1 MGDLTLSSFA
11 YLRVPL
17 VIAGAACLVGAIAAW
32 RWRGFLTHVGLAAT
46 MVLFLNAA
54 RLAMNEFD
62 PYLSSQPLAEAL
74 SHAPEGRVI
83 MGDQYYTFSSVFFY
97 ADLKHALLWNGR
109 YQNLEYGSYAPGAPN
124 VFVDDA
130 QLSELW
136 HSSERA
142 YLIVEG
148 PKVPAA
154 EQTAGKENLHLVK
167 ASGGKFLFTNQPLPS
182 GAM

>member
-1 MGDLTLSSFA
+1 M
-11 YLRVPL
+11 
-17 VIAGAACLVGAIAAW
+17 
-32 RWRGFLTHVGLAAT
+32 
-46 MVLFLNAA
+46 NA
-54 RLAMNEFD
+54 FD

-74 SHAPEGRVI
+74 RNAPQGRVI

-97 ADLKHALLWNGR
+97 ADLKDALLWNGR

-124 VFVDDA
+124 VFVDDS

-136 HSSERA
+136 RSHERA

-148 PKVPAA
+148 PKVPMA